1 MPRGAKKNAN
11 QHNNR
16 HENGIVAPGKRII
29 KQKSNGHLNGS
40 PDGRPRANTPP
51 LPSPPSQSEP
61 HVPDNVASAAAAFVK
76 SGWDSTSEDLERKDG
91 AEETEYTQ
99 NGQMSEPHHRKI
111 DVNAAKN
118 SSVHDGSAAS
128 LALTILKSCPLRD
141 TLAILMVLLSL
152 PPTFLTLTNTL
163 FAMLTFVPPSG
174 SFTTL
179 PSLTEITQGSSGAP
193 SFITICITDIIGI
206 LLWLVIFTPV
216 QHLALELTQ
225 AVVATTLGGGYSSK
239 NSGSDGTLLCM
250 AVVTA
255 THLSRYKELLLQ
267 VARHT
272 WVEKW
277 LPVLEASDNNPVLA
291 STALASDW
299 SVTRAVKTFIAL
311 HILIQGLS
319 RMVRRWYFKREYA
332 HAASKENVTG
342 PQASADSYA
351 DQPSTPAIAST
362 DSIAKSS
369 LQSLRF
375 AQAKE
380 SSGKK
385 KRKQGN
391 YVRSQQPLW
400 AAFAATKV
408 TVIREYEQSQATSEA
423 AGSNATDVDNL
434 GSAPFVQEE
443 GRVWITLVKTT
454 SFFFDTS
461 AFPMSDAREQCDKEV
476 EETGIDRSK
485 PFYVRINGA
494 DWTSAK
500 IMPLRDVNDDS
511 SSGQQWTG
519 EVYGLSPACTYQS
532 SFIRSE
538 NDEVLYTT
546 VITTPSPVTDQLST
560 SNPSQYQHLRPT
572 SPASPITT
580 LKTSIAAAESTLNE
594 STAQQRR
601 AKKDNKAAA
610 AAIRKDID
618 AVQEKLNRLGATERN
633 LQNRQIQQ
641 NQNMRQADDAITSI
655 CDELE
660 VIAQA
665 PEDDSIK
672 WRQAKSAWE
681 EQRAEYSSVRES
693 LQELKESNQ
702 RDTSSIQGEALSA
715 QQKRERLQHRIAK
728 LSDQYERLQS
738 ATVQGLNEKERLFN
752 EIYAKEAERLHVENQ
767 YKEQITSLTRS
778 IQEYKY
784 RSRQAMQQS
793 QVLETAFEQQQL
805 LAQAAYSQPPPSG
818 SRPITPEGDLPGT
831 FPFSAISPAFR
842 FPTFSAFDPH
852 AASNHH
858 HVNGTTVP
866 NPYSSPFV
874 PAGSPFQLHS
884 SPFQAYAHLASSGN
898 NFIGNPLSAANNART
913 RSTSVLS
920 GNSIYTD
927 FSDQDPAPPMPT
939 RASVLLEFQRKHSES
954 SGSVSANGSQKTG
967 GSSPLSPAP
976 PLVGMVGEGV
986 GTGWKGKSK
995 RYSGSGGGQVFE

>member
-1 MPRGAKKNAN
+1 MP
-11 QHNNR
+11 
-16 HENGIVAPGKRII
+16 
-29 KQKSNGHLNGS
+29 
-40 PDGRPRANTPP
+40 D
-51 LPSPPSQSEP
+51 
-61 HVPDNVASAAAAFVK
+61 DVASAATAFVR
-76 SGWDSTSEDLERKDG
+76 SGWDSTSEDLERRDG
-91 AEETEYTQ
+91 PEEMGYTQ
-99 NGQMSEPHHRKI
+99 NGQLSELHHRKI

-118 SSVHDGSAAS
+118 PGVHDSSPAG

-152 PPTFLTLTNTL
+152 PPTFLTLTNAL

-206 LLWLVIFTPV
+206 LLWLIIFTPV
-216 QHLALELTQ
+216 QHLALDLTQ

-239 NSGSDGTLLCM
+239 NAGSDGTLLCM
-250 AVVTA
+250 AVVAA
-255 THLSRYKELLLQ
+255 THLSRYKELLWR

-291 STALASDW
+291 STMIASDW
-299 SVTRAVKTFIAL
+299 SITRAVKTFIAL

-319 RMVRRWYFKREYA
+319 QMVRRWYFKREYA
-332 HAASKENVTG
+332 HAASSSKENATG
-342 PQASADSYA
+342 TQTSGDAHADS
-351 DQPSTPAIAST
+351 PSTPAISSSDLSART
-362 DSIAKSS
+362 S

-443 GRVWITLVKTT
+443 GRIWITLVKTT

-461 AFPMSDAREQCDKEV
+461 EFPMNGAREQSENEV

-494 DWTSAK
+494 DWTSTK
-500 IMPLRDVNDDS
+500 LMPLSNAGDES

-519 EVYGLSPACTYQS
+519 EVYGLSPACTYQC
-532 SFIRSE
+532 SFLRSE
-538 NDEVLYTT
+538 DDEVLYTT
-546 VITTPSPVTDQLST
+546 VITTPSPNIDQASST
-560 SNPSQYQHLRPT
+560 ASPPQHQHLRPT

-580 LKTSIAAAESTLNE
+580 LKTSIAAAETTLND

-610 AAIRKDID
+610 AAIRKDIE
-618 AVQEKLNRLGATERN
+618 AVQEKLNRLSATERS

-641 NQNMRQADDAITSI
+641 NQNMRQADDAISSI

-665 PEDDSIK
+665 PEDDSAEWK
-672 WRQAKSAWE
+672 HAKSVWE
-681 EQRAEYSSVRES
+681 EQKVEYSSVRES

-702 RDTSSIQGEALSA
+702 RDTSSIQAEALSA

-738 ATVQGLNEKERLFN
+738 ATVQGLNEKERQFN
-752 EIYAKEAERLHVENQ
+752 EVQAKEAERQHIESQ
-767 YKEQITSLTRS
+767 YKEQIASLARS

-805 LAQAAYSQPPPSG
+805 LAQAAYSQPPSS

-831 FPFSAISPAFR
+831 LPFSATSPAFR
-842 FPTFSAFDPH
+842 FPSFTSFDPSPLH
-852 AASNHH
+852 SSNHH
-858 HVNGTTVP
+858 LNGTTAAIP
-866 NPYSSPFV
+866 NPYS
-874 PAGSPFQLHS
+874 SPFQLHS
-884 SPFQAYAHLASSGN
+884 SPFQNHANLAFHTLSS
-898 NFIGNPLSAANNART
+898 PTAAAANNART

-920 GNSIYTD
+920 GNSVYTD

-939 RASVLLEFQRKHSES
+939 RATHGSHGHGAGARLEFQFQRKHSES
-954 SGSVSANGSQKTG
+954 SGSANGSANGS
-967 GSSPLSPAP
+967 GSKGSGSPMSPVAGV
-976 PLVGMVGEGV
+976 VGAVSEGI
-986 GTGWKGKSK
+986 GTGWKGKG
-995 RYSGSGGGQVFE
+995 RGGSGGASGIGSGHALEP